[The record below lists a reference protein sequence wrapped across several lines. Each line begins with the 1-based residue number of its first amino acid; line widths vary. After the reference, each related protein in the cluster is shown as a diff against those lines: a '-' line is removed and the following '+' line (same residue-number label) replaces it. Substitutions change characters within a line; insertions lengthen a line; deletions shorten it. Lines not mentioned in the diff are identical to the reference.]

1 MKPSALPLLVVAISA
16 LAVAPAPGQVSS
28 RSVLPHAGPGDAS
41 SKQNGPDHDFAMA
54 VAVFS
59 KFSVI
64 AGQVAMIETRDG
76 RLREFADHMVKDHTA
91 ALARLRSIAG
101 RSSIALPAVIGP
113 DDVYR
118 AKIAAVRNRTGAAFD
133 RAYCTQQMDA
143 LQDAEALLQS
153 YAKTGGNAK
162 FRSWA
167 RKMIGLVQQHQRQL
181 SEIASDGGRS

>member
-41 SKQNGPDHDFAMA
+41 GRQNGPDRDFAMA

-76 RLREFADHMVKDHTA
+76 RLKDFAELMVKDHTA

-113 DDVYR
+113 DDAYR
-118 AKIAAVRNRTGAAFD
+118 AKIAAVQKRTGAAFD
-133 RAYCTQQMDA
+133 RAYCTQQMGA
-143 LQDAEALLQS
+143 LQDAEVLLQS
-153 YAKTGGNAK
+153 YARTGGNAR

-181 SEIASDGGRS
+181 SEIASDGDRS